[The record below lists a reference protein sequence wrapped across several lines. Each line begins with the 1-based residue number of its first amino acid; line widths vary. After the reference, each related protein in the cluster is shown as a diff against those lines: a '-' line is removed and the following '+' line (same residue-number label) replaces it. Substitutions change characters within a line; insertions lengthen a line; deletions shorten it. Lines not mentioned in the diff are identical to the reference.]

1 MTLRSLVWK
10 ELSQRPAPTITALL
24 AVALGVAALVSVQSL
39 ATSSEAKIAHQL
51 QQLGANVL
59 ILPAGV
65 GLHDYYA
72 ADLHGRTLPEEYVTR
87 IALAQKVGVE
97 ELAPKL
103 CVTAEHQGRP
113 IVLTGILPRNEFFQK
128 SAWGSVDLML
138 AGLEEHALGKKHAGC
153 TGRTC
158 QLPPADAADLHSYA
172 QTRVVHELPPDAL
185 LVGAEIA
192 AREGFV
198 EGAEVTLLGETF
210 RVAAVLPPTG
220 TLEDGRV
227 FAHLHTVQRVA
238 GTGPVVNVI
247 EVMACC
253 EDAASGLISELGQLL
268 PGSRVVT
275 ISQIVATQ
283 VSVNRL
289 LGKLSYALFGILMLA
304 GGASIAGVMFANVA
318 ERRRELGTLMALG
331 ATPGILSR
339 LILWKAALLG
349 SAGGAGGLLLGV
361 VAAAVIGPWA
371 MDVVT
376 RPSLSA
382 AILGLAGAI
391 GVTLVASY
399 WPARRAA
406 TLDPCVCFQES

>member
-1 MTLRSLVWK
+1 MTLRSLVFK

-39 ATSSEAKIAHQL
+39 ATSSEAKVAQQL

-59 ILPAGV
+59 ILPEGV

-103 CVTAEHQGRP
+103 CVTVERDGRP
-113 IVLTGILPRNEFFQK
+113 LVLTGILPRSEFFQK
-128 SAWGSVDLML
+128 SSWGSVDLML
-138 AGLEEHALGKKHAGC
+138 SGLEEETLGKKHVGC
-153 TGRTC
+153 TGRAC
-158 QLPPADAADLHSYA
+158 LLPPADADDLRAYA
-172 QTRVVHELPPDAL
+172 QTRVVHDLPADAL
-185 LVGAEIA
+185 LVGADIA
-192 AREGFV
+192 TQEGLV
-198 EGAEVTLLGETF
+198 EGAAVVLRGETF

-253 EDAASGLISELGQLL
+253 EDAASGLISELAQLL

-283 VSVNRL
+283 VSVNQL
-289 LGKLSYALFGILMLA
+289 LGKLSYALFGILMLV

-331 ATPGILSR
+331 ATPGLLSR
-339 LILWKAALLG
+339 LILGKAALIG
-349 SAGGAGGLLLGV
+349 GVGGAAGLLLGV

-371 MDVVT
+371 MDVVA
-376 RPSLSA
+376 RPALTA
-382 AILGLAGAI
+382 VLLGLAGAV
-391 GVTLVASY
+391 GVTLLASY

-406 TLDPCVCFQES
+406 ALDPCVCFQEN